1 MSSAPV
7 HPQLTLDLSHREALE
22 AEDFL
27 VSQSNAAAVELVD
40 RWPDWRHWAAVVTGP
55 AGSGKSHLAHVWQL
69 KSGAALESGESL
81 SEAAIARLAD
91 ARALVIED
99 IDRGIASETA
109 FFHLLNLAREHKL
122 SILITSRVAPGGLSV
137 ALPDLRSRLR
147 ALPLVEIAAPDEALI
162 KAVTVKLFSDRQ
174 LEVDPKVI
182 NYVGL
187 HADRSMETVTR
198 AIAAA
203 DQLALA
209 RRTKVSV
216 RIMKEVLEAISGSE
230 LPD

>member
-1 MSSAPV
+1 MSAGPV
-7 HPQLTLDLSHREALE
+7 HPQLTFDLSHREALE

-27 VSQSNAAAVELVD
+27 VSQSNTAAVELVD
-40 RWPDWRHWAAVVTGP
+40 RWPDWRHWAVVVAGP

-69 KSGAALESGESL
+69 KSGAALETGASL
-81 SEAAIARLAD
+81 SESAVARLAE

-99 IDRGIASETA
+99 IDRGVASETA

-137 ALPDLRSRLR
+137 SLPDLRSRLR

-162 KAVTVKLFSDRQ
+162 KAVAVKLFSDRQ
-174 LEVDPKVI
+174 LEVDPRVI
-182 NYVGL
+182 NYLGL
-187 HADRSMETVTR
+187 HADRSMETVAR
-198 AIAAA
+198 AVAAA

-216 RIMKEVLEAISGSE
+216 PIIREVLGAISGAE